1 MNRVLLSIFL
11 VMGITFVT
19 ASARPAGAAGVTLL
33 WTATGDDSLSGVAT
47 AFDMRFATSPITAA
61 NFLNGIPVAGMP
73 APAGA
78 GTTQQVTVQG
88 LNSNTTYYFAMK
100 TVDDRGNWSA
110 LSNVVVRA
118 SQLVDVEDEL
128 APLDFSVPY
137 PNPARSGTRFSFSLP
152 EAGEVRV
159 EAYDIAG
166 RLVKTLMNSRQRAG
180 YTDLNWNLTDN
191 TGGSIGAGIYLVR
204 ATLGLKTFTR
214 RVTVLK

>member
-1 MNRVLLSIFL
+1 MNRILLSLLL
-11 VMGITFVT
+11 VTGITFAF
-19 ASARPAGAAGVTLL
+19 ASARPAAAAGVTLL

-47 AFDMRFATSPITAA
+47 AFDMRFSTGPITAT
-61 NFLNGIPVAGMP
+61 NFLTGTPVAGMP
-73 APAGA
+73 APAGS

-100 TVDDRGNWSA
+100 TVDERGNWSA
-110 LSNVVVRA
+110 LSNVVVRT

-128 APLDFSVPY
+128 AALDFSVPY
-137 PNPARSGTRFSFSLP
+137 PNPARGNTRFSFSLP
-152 EAGEVRV
+152 EAGDVRV

-180 YTDLNWNLTDN
+180 HTDLNWNLTDN
-191 TGGSIGAGIYLVR
+191 SGGSLGAGIYFVR
-204 ATLGLKTFTR
+204 ATLGQKTFMR